1 MILSQDKTRVHLV
14 RHGVTIT
21 LVRATIPSPL
31 AASTPEVGK
40 CGGTLTVDDTQTPRR
55 FNGAVQSGG
64 HRGWN
69 RYRARNGSSARV
81 G

>member
-1 MILSQDKTRVHLV
+1 MIPSQDKTRAHLV
-14 RHGVTIT
+14 RHGVTVT
-21 LVRATIPSPL
+21 LVRAAIPSPL

-40 CGGTLTVDDTQTPRR
+40 RGTLTVDDTQTPRR

-64 HRGWN
+64 HPGWN

-81 G
+81 E